1 MAEYSGSGYRD
12 PRASERYKEL
22 IGESRSNLLSTYEEH
37 WLKTKKRSERET
49 ALLVDI
55 ATRSAAGPSS
65 SSVNNSTDAA
75 TDCAARVKAVQH
87 KYTLTQLS
95 MICVRNGLTSND
107 GNHFTLHYAQGIVR
121 NDLDL
126 VDHSFGD
133 DSVLPSEDDAEVQ
146 RLLKLSE
153 KALQVDCVRLIVSY
167 KTARVS
173 GKRMLC
179 RRLVTARTAKSKRTG
194 RAASRSRAASE
205 PSCTLNPVIPKLSVS
220 TFIIV
225 SIMSQQRLLVPGG
238 VSRLWPQQ
246 PPSQQPNQPPL
257 PCPSNVSS
265 TCLRQSRWGLS
276 SLPVTTN
283 HDPKISNSKHRTCKN
298 A

>member
-1 MAEYSGSGYRD
+1 MLTKSAG
-12 PRASERYKEL
+12 ASERYMEL

-133 DSVLPSEDDAEVQ
+133 DSVRELTTGDRLVQ
-146 RLLKLSE
+146 RQTLTP
-153 KALQVDCVRLIVSY
+153 Q
-167 KTARVS
+167 
-173 GKRMLC
+173 C
-179 RRLVTARTAKSKRTG
+179 RARTMPRSSAFSSSARRPCRSIACGSSCHTRRHASAAKG
-194 RAASRSRAASE
+194 
-205 PSCTLNPVIPKLSVS
+205 CSV
-220 TFIIV
+220 V
-225 SIMSQQRLLVPGG
+225 VWSQPGE
-238 VSRLWPQQ
+238 
-246 PPSQQPNQPPL
+246 
-257 PCPSNVSS
+257 
-265 TCLRQSRWGLS
+265 
-276 SLPVTTN
+276 
-283 HDPKISNSKHRTCKN
+283 
-298 A
+298 